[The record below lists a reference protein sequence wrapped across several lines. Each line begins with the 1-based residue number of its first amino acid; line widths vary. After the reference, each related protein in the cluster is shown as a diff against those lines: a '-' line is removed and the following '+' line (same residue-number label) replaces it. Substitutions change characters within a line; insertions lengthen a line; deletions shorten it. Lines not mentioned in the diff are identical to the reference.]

1 MLEKYAD
8 KEKESSRLSYLAD
21 LPVIGSEEE
30 LSCSN

>member
-8 KEKESSRLSYLAD
+8 RKGVITSQGHLAD